1 MERRGDKL
9 LIKCT
14 NNCNSI
20 ARPDQSK
27 ANQKNWV
34 GHVSIL
40 WPKKTSVKDLKKKKK
55 DKLA

>member
-55 DKLA
+55 TN